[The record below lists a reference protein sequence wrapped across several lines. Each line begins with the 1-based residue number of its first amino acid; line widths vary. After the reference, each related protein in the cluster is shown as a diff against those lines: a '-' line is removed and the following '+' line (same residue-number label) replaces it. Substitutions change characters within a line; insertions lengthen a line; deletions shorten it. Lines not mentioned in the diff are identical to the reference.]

1 MKRAVRTTVPPRVTS
16 DTVTTFRT
24 IVTST
29 LRPARVALTSYVFV
43 SSPAST
49 TISTLSPF
57 IASPRVLLP
66 SAVCDVDSSRSEGDP
81 RVVILYFA
89 HIVAPTPPRTLIV
102 TKIGLYCRVAARFV
116 KINFGRRDRPAIIK
130 PAEVLPSWTPAA

>member
-1 MKRAVRTTVPPRVTS
+1 MNRAVRTTVPPRVTS

-57 IASPRVLLP
+57 IASPRVPLS
-66 SAVCDVDSSRSEGDP
+66 SAACDVDSSRYEIDA
-81 RVVILYFA
+81 RIVINGRQEA
-89 HIVAPTPPRTLIV
+89 MTVASP
-102 TKIGLYCRVAARFV
+102 
-116 KINFGRRDRPAIIK
+116 DRGNQAPGMQT
-130 PAEVLPSWTPAA
+130 STSS